1 MLVYSKFTLN
11 TPCII
16 NLTTPKNIKSADL
29 ELDENGMV
37 KLTEA
42 NSKKVEALIADH
54 NRYGTPSS
62 RDWLKKHENIN
73 TYTLR
78 ELVEFIRLVARD
90 NSTRTSNHN
99 IYILANYIFANISIT
114 VFLNRIKK
122 GDYSLVDELADLRH
136 LGATRK
142 EHSLA
147 SKVCRYIDDWY
158 YGNDHFT
165 INDSVVRV
173 LLPYYYLY
181 YGINFDKN
189 IDEISYVEFM
199 KYFNELVEKV
209 QISES
214 IKRHEIDHII
224 WYVYRNDSIRKAVVS
239 AIVTE
244 SKNGEANLYIGCP
257 YIAKETVVFPNINN
271 NNVLF

>member
-99 IYILANYIFANISIT
+99 IYIL
-114 VFLNRIKK
+114 
-122 GDYSLVDELADLRH
+122 E
-136 LGATRK
+136 
-142 EHSLA
+142 
-147 SKVCRYIDDWY
+147 
-158 YGNDHFT
+158 
-165 INDSVVRV
+165 
-173 LLPYYYLY
+173 
-181 YGINFDKN
+181 
-189 IDEISYVEFM
+189 
-199 KYFNELVEKV
+199 YF
-209 QISES
+209 
-214 IKRHEIDHII
+214 
-224 WYVYRNDSIRKAVVS
+224 
-239 AIVTE
+239 
-244 SKNGEANLYIGCP
+244 P
-257 YIAKETVVFPNINN
+257 
-271 NNVLF
+271 